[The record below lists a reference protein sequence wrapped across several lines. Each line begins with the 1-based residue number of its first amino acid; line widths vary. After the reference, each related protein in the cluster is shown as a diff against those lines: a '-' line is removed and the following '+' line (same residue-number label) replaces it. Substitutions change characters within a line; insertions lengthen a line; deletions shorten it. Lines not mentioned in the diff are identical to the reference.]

1 MAVTV
6 QLAARSAGLPEAN
19 RLKTFAQAALAVDN
33 EDVEVC
39 LRVVGER
46 EGLALNDRYRGRDYA
61 TNVLSFIGEPDIGI
75 LGDVVICAP
84 VVEREAQ
91 AQGKA
96 AEAHWA
102 HMVVHGV
109 LHLQGFDHQ
118 IPEEAE
124 IMEARE
130 RSVLARLGFE
140 DPYRELE
147 TEHQSR

>member
-6 QLAARSAGLPEAN
+6 QVAARGADIPGAD
-19 RLKTFAQAALAVDN
+19 RLETFARAVLDDDEAAL
-33 EDVEVC
+33 DVC
-39 LRVVGER
+39 IRVVDAQ
-46 EGLALNDRYRGRDYA
+46 EGKALNARYRGREYA
-61 TNVLSFIGEPDIGI
+61 TNVLSFIGEPAAGI
-75 LGDVVICAP
+75 LGDIVICAP
-84 VVEREAQ
+84 VVERETHT
-91 AQGKA
+91 QGKTT
-96 AEAHWA
+96 ESHWA
-102 HMVVHGV
+102 HMVVHGM

-147 TEHQSR
+147 MEHRSP

>member
-6 QLAARSAGLPEAN
+6 QLAARSAGLPQAH
-19 RLKTFAQAALAVDN
+19 RLKRFALAALEAGN
-33 EDVEVC
+33 EELEVC
-39 LRVVGER
+39 LRVVGEH
-46 EGLALNDRYRGRDYA
+46 EGQTLNDRYRGRDYA
-61 TNVLSFIGEPDIGI
+61 TNVLSFTGEPDAGI
-75 LGDVVICAP
+75 LGDIVLCAP
-84 VVEREAQ
+84 VVEREAR
-91 AQGKA
+91 AQGKT